1 MCVGRISFLTSR
13 QSPAMGGRIVQPS
26 CGSDDLRW
34 KTEMRNLRGAAC
46 WLHQVRRWKVV
57 HEGIVLVKRIGGLG
71 GGGLV
76 MYIPGR

>member
-1 MCVGRISFLTSR
+1 
-13 QSPAMGGRIVQPS
+13 
-26 CGSDDLRW
+26 
-34 KTEMRNLRGAAC
+34 MRNLRGAAC